1 MATPK
6 PTTSQYPATEL
17 LTSFEAPKTAGA
29 SSTTPGINL
38 NPLTL
43 AKDLFQGG
51 LRSGASAGLSGANIV
66 QNKPDRELA
75 IDPSAPETEQRI
87 QRIMFGDEPIKSL
100 ATRVAEGE
108 LKAKELGFGKS
119 SLPVSFGVVAGLTLS
134 DFLPGGKAAK
144 EAAQIA
150 VSKNADEIG
159 KILKRLG
166 VADESLPKLS
176 KDLVNISDPG
186 AVGRIISEAP
196 KGNVAKLSPEAIK
209 LQNEINAM
217 EKELKRGGPDYVS
230 LKRGILTKKD
240 ELGKL
245 RAKEAFTPPKGTPT
259 EPQFKV
265 SESNKIADEAI
276 NIIKKDPESGL
287 LGRGQVVR
295 DAQGNQVS
303 GPRLFQRIG
312 DALERGEVDINSL
325 PDFVKA
331 YGLNGEETA
340 VLFKN
345 AATYSGRTLQALS
358 RVEKELRALLPDMPK
373 VKVEPTAW
381 QIFKSKWE
389 AVDNFRR
396 GLLVSQLATAM
407 RNTISQGG
415 RYSLEVVNDA
425 FSGVINQMS
434 GKEDAFGPMLEDVAA
449 VFRRTN
455 PENVKQI
462 DQVLKNNPLES
473 GRLFN
478 TPVGDVAFG
487 TKVTNVLN
495 SVNRFQEFMY
505 RNLILDAK
513 LHILARQGKRKITE
527 LNSDEIARAVDQA
540 LEMTFSATPKQGT
553 FFSDL
558 YKAYR
563 SMPFSTILI
572 NPFPRFMMNSLK
584 FIIDH
589 SPLGLMSLFSAKTRA
604 AIAAGNP
611 EAISKAITGT
621 LMLSAATVIRSN
633 PNFGGEKW
641 YEVKVGDKYVDMRP
655 FAPFSTYLFIAEL
668 WTHPERL
675 TGNDFAQG
683 ALAINRIAGTG
694 LAVVD
699 LFQNGT
705 PEGTIKFLKEF
716 TGQYLGGYTVPFRTL
731 SDALG
736 QFRPEAAISRD
747 TKSNPILGPA
757 MSNIP
762 GINEMLPEYPSL
774 FQKEPFKREQ
784 PLLRQTTGITVK
796 SKPYIQKEIDRLGLN
811 TGDFLPKTGDPV
823 INRIL
828 IKATGELLDPINSLI
843 ENSEKYQNA
852 SDDEKTELLK
862 TLISGAKSRAKGV
875 VAKNIAEVIYD
886 ELSGIDRL
894 KRVDTM
900 KKLKNK
906 GLMTSNI
913 LDYLAPM
920 LEANPLK

>member
-6 PTTSQYPATEL
+6 PTTSQFPATEL
-17 LTSFEAPKTAGA
+17 LTSFGAPSVAQGSFQGPTQGF
-29 SSTTPGINL
+29 SPD
-38 NPLTL
+38 PFTL
-43 AKDLFQGG
+43 AKDVVQGG
-51 LRSGASAGLSGANIV
+51 FRSGGSVALTLA
-66 QNKPDRELA
+66 NKPELP
-75 IDPSAPETEQRI
+75 IDPSAPESQKRI
-87 QRIMFGDEPIKSL
+87 QRILFGDEPIESL
-100 ATRVAEGE
+100 ATRIAKGE
-108 LKAKELGFGKS
+108 QRAKELGFGKS
-119 SLPVSFGVVAGLTLS
+119 SLPVSFGVVGALTLS

-150 VSKNADEIG
+150 ISKNADEIA
-159 KILKRLG
+159 KILKRMG
-166 VADESLPKLS
+166 VADETLPKLS
-176 KDLVNISDPG
+176 RELVDVADPKV
-186 AVGRIISEAP
+186 VGKMLSEAP
-196 KGNVAKLSPEAIK
+196 KGSAISLSPEANR
-209 LQNEINAM
+209 LQDEITQL
-217 EKELKRGGPDYVS
+217 EKELKRGGPYAANT
-230 LKRGILTKKD
+230 KRAILAKKD
-240 ELGKL
+240 ELSRL
-245 RAKEAFTPPKGTPT
+245 QAKEAFAMPKAPPT
-259 EPQFKV
+259 EPQLKV
-265 SESNKIADEAI
+265 PESNKIADEAI
-276 NIIKKDPESGL
+276 NIIKKDPESGIF
-287 LGRGQVVR
+287 GKGQVVR
-295 DAQGNQVS
+295 DANGQQIG

-312 DALERGEVDINSL
+312 DALERGEIDINSL
-325 PDFVKA
+325 PDYVKA

-340 VLFKN
+340 TLFKN
-345 AATYSGRTLQALS
+345 AATFSGKTLQALS
-358 RVEKELRALLPDMPK
+358 RVEKELRSLLPDMPK

-396 GLLVSQLATAM
+396 GLLVSQVATAM

-425 FSGVINQMS
+425 FSGVINKLS

-462 DQVLKNNPLES
+462 EQVLKNNPLES

-495 SVNRFQEFMY
+495 SANRFQEFMY

-513 LHILARQGKRKITE
+513 LHTLARQGKRAITE

-540 LEMTFSATPKQGT
+540 LEMTFSATPKRGT
-553 FFSDL
+553 FFGDL

-563 SMPFSTILI
+563 AMPFSTVLI
-572 NPFPRFMMNSLK
+572 NPFPRFQMNALK

-589 SPLGLMSLFSAKTRA
+589 SPLGLMSLFSSKTRA

-611 EAISKAITGT
+611 EAISKAITGVM
-621 LMLSAATVIRSN
+621 MLSAATVIRNN
-633 PNFGGEKW
+633 PNIGGEKW
-641 YEVKVGDKYVDMRP
+641 YELRVGNKVIDMRP

-668 WTHPERL
+668 WSNPERL
-675 TGNDFAQG
+675 TGADFAQA
-683 ALAINRIAGTG
+683 ALSINRIAGSG

-699 LFQNGT
+699 LFQQGT

-716 TGQYLGGYTVPFRTL
+716 TGQYLGGFTVPFRSI
-731 SDALG
+731 SDVVG
-736 QFRPEAAISRD
+736 QFRPEAAVSRD
-747 TKSNPILGPA
+747 TKENPLLGPA

-762 GINEMLPEYPSL
+762 GLNELLPEYPSL

-784 PLLRQTTGITVK
+784 PLLRQATGITVK
-796 SKPYIQKEIDRLGLN
+796 TKPYIQKEIDRLGLS
-811 TGDFLPKTGDPV
+811 TSDFIPKTGDPT

-828 IKATGELLDPINSLI
+828 TKATGILLDPVNSLLQ
-843 ENSEKYQNA
+843 NSSRYQ
-852 SDDEKTELLK
+852 DMTDEQKTETLK
-862 TLISGAKSRAKGV
+862 TLISGAKSKAKGQ
-875 VAKNIAEVIYD
+875 VAKEIAEVIYD
-886 ELSGIDRL
+886 ELSGVKSKE
-894 KRVDTM
+894 KRVEMM
-900 KKLKNK
+900 KSLKNK